1 MIGISLPVQ
10 SVLVSMNILAI
21 GREQTGTF
29 IRCFRV
35 YHKALGIEP
44 GHNRSFEMLTRFR
57 GGSLHIARFLC
68 LAQQGHPLANKF
80 AHIGKVLE
88 ARTVVSE
95 SGSRRLLRVLTFVF
109 EPRRTELRS
118 RSSISFS
125 FIFLTAS

>member
-1 MIGISLPVQ
+1 M
-10 SVLVSMNILAI
+10 
-21 GREQTGTF
+21 GRGHTGTF
-29 IRCFRV
+29 ACCFRV
-35 YHKALGIEP
+35 YHKALDIAPE
-44 GHNRSFEMLTRFR
+44 HNRSFEMLTRFR
-57 GGSLHIARFLC
+57 GRGLHIARFLC
-68 LAQQGHPLANKF
+68 LAQQGHPLVNEF

-95 SGSRRLLRVLTFVF
+95 TSLGDFLRVMLTFIF